1 MKSIDSIDS
10 VQRTVFSVAE
20 GCVCSTQNNQDERE
34 KWASIPHFILIL
46 GVLIFMTCTTCM
58 TLIIERHALLIMF

>member
-1 MKSIDSIDS
+1 M
-10 VQRTVFSVAE
+10 QRTVFSVAE

-46 GVLIFMTCTTCM
+46 GVLVFMTCITYM
-58 TLIIERHALLIMF
+58 TLIIERHALSIMF